1 MPWNSSHGKCIG
13 FLVIITPHQTH
24 RMALFSFF
32 ILLTIGVGYIE
43 KTIPLASAKKH
54 LLTRPHPALYL
65 PWPKSTAIL
74 LVFLL
79 VYSTQSFN
87 PKLRPSKS
95 MSGLKSMPFQFRS
108 QYVKITL
115 CLIIHNWNKHL
126 LIFSSALK
134 NYCRKLDV
142 IETKLKPFLF
152 NIIFCCVKNSLFA
165 KVCAS

>member
-1 MPWNSSHGKCIG
+1 MPWSSSHEKCIG

-32 ILLTIGVGYIE
+32 LLTIGVGYI
-43 KTIPLASAKKH
+43 KNYPTSICKKH

-95 MSGLKSMPFQFRS
+95 MSGLKTMSFQFRS

-115 CLIIHNWNKHL
+115 CLLITTETNTDFLFSSKKLLQEIGCDWNK
-126 LIFSSALK
+126 AK
-134 NYCRKLDV
+134 NLS
-142 IETKLKPFLF
+142 P
-152 NIIFCCVKNSLFA
+152 
-165 KVCAS
+165 